1 MTAPR
6 LTGTSSR
13 RYDACASDSRRSAS
27 AWAATSSA
35 CSSRSR
41 ACSAATRV
49 SRAMMR
55 LTPTRLMPSSWESRC
70 TSRSRSTSRSEYRR
84 PRPAERPGVTRPSR
98 AYCRSVCGCMP
109 ASPAATEMTKTG
121 ASGCELSPR
130 SNRSAM
136 AAHQLGQVCPRV
148 LRRCGRER
156 TQRVLRLG
164 GKLLR
169 YGDFDRDQQ
178 VTGGAVPARNAPS
191 ADPQRAAAG
200 RPRRDLDG
208 HRLFQRR
215 HGDRRAECGLCEG
228 DGHREQQV
236 VPVAREHPMRR
247 YVDDDVQVA
256 GRRAALARRSLA
268 RDPDALAVVHPGRDP
283 NGDRALG
290 GRLSAAL
297 AGGAGVVDQQ
307 PAAAALPAWL
317 GEAEATLVAAN
328 HPRTCAVRADPRHGA
343 RPGTGARAGC
353 AGVRAGQPQWDGH
366 AGGGLVE
373 VQRHLGLDVGAPRR
387 GPGVATSAAAEE
399 PAEDVAE
406 PAEAAAAEQ
415 RARLVVLLAPLLVR
429 QDVVGLGDLLEP
441 FLGLGLALV
450 RVRVVLASQL
460 PICFLDVRRLSV
472 LGYANCLVVV
482 LFDEVFS
489 THDFAIT
496 GVPPFASAGRRMSFS
511 VLLSV
516 LRPLMRARPRPGL
529 PWSQPVLA
537 TAHRPPSWAQPA
549 RPASWARPARP
560 APWARP
566 ARPAP
571 PRPPT
576 PAAGCDRSPGSPAA

>member
-1 MTAPR
+1 
-6 LTGTSSR
+6 
-13 RYDACASDSRRSAS
+13 
-27 AWAATSSA
+27 
-35 CSSRSR
+35 
-41 ACSAATRV
+41 
-49 SRAMMR
+49 
-55 LTPTRLMPSSWESRC
+55 
-70 TSRSRSTSRSEYRR
+70 
-84 PRPAERPGVTRPSR
+84 
-98 AYCRSVCGCMP
+98 
-109 ASPAATEMTKTG
+109 
-121 ASGCELSPR
+121 
-130 SNRSAM
+130 M

-148 LRRCGRER
+148 LRRGGRER

-169 YGDFDRDQQ
+169 YGDFDCDQQ

-191 ADPQRAAAG
+191 AYPQRAAAG

-228 DGHREQQV
+228 DRHRQQQV

-247 YVDDDVQVA
+247 DVDDDVHVA
-256 GRRAALARRSLA
+256 GRRAALARRSLG

-283 NGDRALG
+283 NGDGALG

-353 AGVRAGQPQWDGH
+353 AGVRVGQPQWDGH

-387 GPGVATSAAAEE
+387 GPGIATSAAAEE

-406 PAEAAAAEQ
+406 PADAAAAVARAAEEVAEVEVEAAARTAGAGAAGHPEAGAAEQ

-460 PICFLDVRRLSV
+460 PICFLDVRRLGV

-489 THDFAIT
+489 THDLAIT

-529 PWSQPVLA
+529 PWSQPVLV
-537 TAHRPPSWAQPA
+537 TAHRPPSWA
-549 RPASWARPARP
+549 RPARTTLP
-560 APWARP
+560 LRLVDDLGVDDLVIGASGGTLAESARGAGDAGGLGLRVHGLAQLLAG
-566 ARPAP
+566 ARQSVVRRLDRGHVTAFE
-571 PRPPT
+571 RPLQVADSGLHLALGLGRHPVT
-576 PAAGCDRSPGSPAA
+576 VLGEELLGGVCLLYT

>member
-1 MTAPR
+1 MCIRDRSHCGWPARTPAQPARAPVPGRAPCLGSAPTAQVR
-6 LTGTSSR
+6 G
-13 RYDACASDSRRSAS
+13 
-27 AWAATSSA
+27 W
-35 CSSRSR
+35 
-41 ACSAATRV
+41 SAATRV
-49 SRAMMR
+49 AS
-55 LTPTRLMPSSWESRC
+55 
-70 TSRSRSTSRSEYRR
+70 
-84 PRPAERPGVTRPSR
+84 
-98 AYCRSVCGCMP
+98 
-109 ASPAATEMTKTG
+109 ASPSHAG
-121 ASGCELSPR
+121 
-130 SNRSAM
+130 SA
-136 AAHQLGQVCPRV
+136 
-148 LRRCGRER
+148 
-156 TQRVLRLG
+156 
-164 GKLLR
+164 
-169 YGDFDRDQQ
+169 
-178 VTGGAVPARNAPS
+178 
-191 ADPQRAAAG
+191 
-200 RPRRDLDG
+200 
-208 HRLFQRR
+208 
-215 HGDRRAECGLCEG
+215 
-228 DGHREQQV
+228 
-236 VPVAREHPMRR
+236 
-247 YVDDDVQVA
+247 
-256 GRRAALARRSLA
+256 
-268 RDPDALAVVHPGRDP
+268 
-283 NGDRALG
+283 
-290 GRLSAAL
+290 
-297 AGGAGVVDQQ
+297 
-307 PAAAALPAWL
+307 AAAALPAWL
-317 GEAEATLVAAN
+317 GEAEATLVAAD
-328 HPRTCAVRADPRHGA
+328 HPRTCAVGADPRHGA

-406 PAEAAAAEQ
+406 PADAAAAAIACAAEEVAEVEVEAAARTAGAGAAGHPEAAAAEP

-429 QDVVGLGDLLEP
+429 QDVVGLGELGGLLEP